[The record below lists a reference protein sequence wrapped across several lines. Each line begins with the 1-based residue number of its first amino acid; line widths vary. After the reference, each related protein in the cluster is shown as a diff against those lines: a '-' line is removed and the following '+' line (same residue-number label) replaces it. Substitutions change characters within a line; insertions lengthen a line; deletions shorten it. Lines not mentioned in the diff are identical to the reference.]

1 MICPVHDLGVSAW
14 SNVTCTPNPV
24 FVWKEWQIW
33 TPVTSILSACFGISI
48 TSIPY
53 TLYHFH
59 LMFMSIFAS
68 LVAPFGGFFAS
79 GFKRAFNIKDFGH
92 SIPGHGGMTDRMDCQ
107 FLMGVFIY
115 VYYSSLIREHHVT
128 VGSVLQTIVSGLTVD
143 EQLELMADMKRY
155 LEGQGI
161 RLPC

>member
-14 SNVTCTPNPV
+14 SSVKCDPNPV
-24 FVWKEWQIW
+24 FIWREWT
-33 TPVTSILSACFGISI
+33 TPAPLNLLFASLGWSVPTIA
-48 TSIPY
+48 Y
-53 TLYHFH
+53 TTYMFH
-59 LMFMSIFAS
+59 LLFMSCFAS

-107 FLMGVFIY
+107 FLMGVFTY

-143 EQLELMADMKRY
+143 EQLELLNNLKRY
-155 LEGQGI
+155 LGGQGI
-161 RLPC
+161 KA

>member
-1 MICPVHDLGVSAW
+1 M
-14 SNVTCTPNPV
+14 
-24 FVWKEWQIW
+24 
-33 TPVTSILSACFGISI
+33 
-48 TSIPY
+48 
-53 TLYHFH
+53 FH
-59 LMFMSIFAS
+59 LLFMSCFAS

-107 FLMGVFIY
+107 HVSSPSYLSLPPHANNRCCRFLMGVFTY

-143 EQLELMADMKRY
+143 EQLELLNNLKRY
-155 LEGQGI
+155 LGGQGI
-161 RLPC
+161 KA